1 MDTNL
6 PSADRIDIWIDCD
19 PGIDDAL
26 MLALVAASADRLH
39 LHGVSSVAGNVPSSV
54 VTENVLR
61 LASYVGLPDVPLA
74 RGAVAPLVRLAQ
86 DAAEVH
92 GASGLGAVTLP
103 VSDRTLDAR
112 PAVIAMRDAILGLAR
127 DRRMTLVPTGP
138 LTNIALLLRACP
150 DCVERIE
157 RIVLMGG
164 STIGGNVT
172 EHAEFNIWGDPEA
185 AQIVFASGLPIVM
198 CGLDVTLQCG
208 LTPAQIDELACDED
222 ARLRTLAQ
230 MLASYNQNESEWVHG
245 VCVIHDAVT
254 VLYLTNPEL
263 FGGAQAA
270 VNVDCDEAHRG
281 RTRCVAGPAAT
292 VLLLNE
298 VDIQAFQRVL
308 LDRLHRLPPVC
319 NEGKGC
325 A

>member
-1 MDTNL
+1 MDIKACG
-6 PSADRIDIWIDCD
+6 ADRIDIWIDCD

-26 MLALVAASADRLH
+26 MLALAAASTDRLRV
-39 LHGVSSVAGNVPSSV
+39 HGVSSVAGNVPSDV

-61 LASYVGLPDVPLA
+61 LASFLGMPGVPLV
-74 RGAVAPLVRLAQ
+74 RGAVAPLVRPAE

-92 GASGLGAVTLP
+92 GASGLGTVTLP
-103 VSDRTLDAR
+103 ASDRALDAR
-112 PAVIAMRDAILGLAR
+112 PAVIAMRDAILGLAC

-150 DCVERIE
+150 DVASRIE

-172 EHAEFNIWGDPEA
+172 PYAEFNIWGDPEA
-185 AQIVFASGLPIVM
+185 AKTVFESGLPIVM

-208 LTPAQIDELACDED
+208 LTPMQIDELSCDGD

-230 MLASYNQNESEWVHG
+230 MLSSYKQNESEWVHG

-263 FGGAQAA
+263 FAGVQVAIE
-270 VNVDCDEAHRG
+270 VDCDEEHRG
-281 RTRCVAGPAAT
+281 RTRCVADRESN
-292 VLLLNE
+292 VLLLNN
-298 VDIQAFQRVL
+298 VDMQAFQQVL
-308 LDRLHRLPPVC
+308 LDRLHRLPSAC
-319 NEGKGC
+319 L
-325 A
+325 